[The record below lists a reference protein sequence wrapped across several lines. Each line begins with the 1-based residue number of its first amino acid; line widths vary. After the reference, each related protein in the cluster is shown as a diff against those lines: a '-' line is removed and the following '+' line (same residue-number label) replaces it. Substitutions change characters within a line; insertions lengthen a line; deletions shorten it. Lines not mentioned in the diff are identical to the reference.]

1 VRRRWAA
8 CLLLAVMMA
17 GCGLLPR
24 EEEEPPPILITPV
37 RSERQTYTVR
47 RGDMT
52 EAVVLRGRLAPERQA
67 GLYFT
72 GAGRLRAL
80 HVRGGESVTA
90 GQVIA
95 ELHNEESAYQ
105 AAQAEIR
112 YQKAMIALED
122 ARYKAQF
129 TNSPEVH
136 SAVTL
141 RELELESARLEL
153 RRWEEI
159 LAGSRLVAPF
169 DGQVIAVA
177 AKPGDQVT
185 AFEPVVTIA
194 DPTRLIVEAD
204 IDDAGLARVAV
215 GQSALLDFPEL
226 GPNGLGKVMELP
238 DPGARALDATGQA
251 KRIRLTIEGS
261 PTNVSMGSAGR
272 VHVIL
277 QEKRGVLLLANSAIR
292 QYGGRTY
299 VVLAEPRREVDV
311 LLGIAGEVETE
322 ILHGLQEGDQV
333 LGR

>member
-8 CLLLAVMMA
+8 CLLLACVTA

-24 EEEEPPPILITPV
+24 EEEEAAPILMTPV
-37 RSERQTYTVR
+37 RSERQTYTVH
-47 RGDMT
+47 RGDIT
-52 EAVVLRGRLAPERQA
+52 EAVVLRGRFAPERQA

-72 GAGRLRAL
+72 NGGRLQAL
-80 HVRGGESVTA
+80 HVRGGESVKA
-90 GQVIA
+90 GQVLA

-112 YQKAMIALED
+112 YRKAIVALED

-129 TNSPEVH
+129 TQNPEVH

-141 RELELESARLEL
+141 RELEVESARLEMG
-153 RRWEEI
+153 RWEQV

-177 AKPGDQVT
+177 AKPGDQVNP
-185 AFEPVVTIA
+185 FEPVVTIA
-194 DPTRLIVEAD
+194 DPSRLIVEAD

-215 GQSALLDFPEL
+215 GQPALLDFPEL
-226 GPNGLGKVMELP
+226 GANGRGTVVELP
-238 DPGARALDATGQA
+238 ASTARATDPTGQP
-251 KRIRLTIEGS
+251 KRIRVAVEG
-261 PTNVSMGSAGR
+261 PQANLSMGAVGR

-277 QEKRGVLLLANSAIR
+277 QQKTGVLLLANSAIR

-299 VVLAEPRREVDV
+299 VVLANPRREVDV
-311 LLGIAGEVETE
+311 VLGIAGEAETE
-322 ILHGLQEGDQV
+322 ILRGLREGDEV